1 MLSVLPDKKFTKI
14 FFATDLHGSARCYDK
29 LLSAAKFYKVD
40 VLVLGGDLTGKML
53 VPIVDMGDGTFK
65 ADYVGVKTLRSA
77 EEVTALDLE
86 ITNSGYYPYRCS
98 KAEMDELNASKEK
111 VDKIFM
117 SVMKDTLIKW
127 IDKAEPFLADL
138 GVTCYL
144 TGGNDDYQE
153 IIDAVKDTPHVKNAD
168 DRVLKIDAIHEM
180 VNLGWSNPTPWKCPR
195 DHTEDELQTATDK
208 MVASVSDMQNCVFNI
223 HVPPVDCGLDT
234 VPKLDTSIYPP
245 KPMFEKG
252 QAVMVGAGSTAIRK
266 EVEKHQPLVQLCGH
280 VHESRGTTRIGK
292 TLILNPGSD
301 YLEGMLRGA
310 IVNIGEKKVL
320 SFQLTY
326 G

>member
-1 MLSVLPDKKFTKI
+1 MPDKKFTKI

-53 VPIVDMGDGTFK
+53 VPIVDMGDGSFK
-65 ADYVGVKTLRSA
+65 ADYVGVKTLHGPD
-77 EEVTALDLE
+77 EVKALEQE
-86 ITNSGYYPYRCS
+86 ITNSGYYPYHCS

-117 SVMKDTLIKW
+117 AVMKDTLIKW
-127 IDKAEPFLADL
+127 VDRAEPFLADL

-153 IIDAVKDTPHVKNAD
+153 ILDAVKDTPHVKNAD
-168 DRVLKIDAIHEM
+168 NRVLKIDGLHDM

-195 DHTEDELQTATDK
+195 DHTEEELEAATDK
-208 MVASVSDMQNCVFNI
+208 MLSSVTDIQNCVFNI
-223 HVPPVDCGLDT
+223 HVPPVNCGLDT
-234 VPKLDTSIYPP
+234 VPKLDASVYPP
-245 KPMFEKG
+245 KPVFEGG
-252 QAVMVGAGSTAIRK
+252 QAVMFGAGSASIRR
-266 EVEKHQPLVQLCGH
+266 EVEKHQPLVHLCGH

-292 TLILNPGSD
+292 TLIINPGSD
-301 YLEGMLRGA
+301 YPEGMLRGA
-310 IVNIGEKKVL
+310 IVNIGDKKVL
-320 SFQLTY
+320 SFQLTS